1 MSRFKGPKGVE
12 NASLVKT
19 TIFESSDSVRH
30 ARPLRYAQSVT
41 FDQPLELEKG
51 SSLPSVT
58 VAYETYGQLN
68 EARDNAV
75 LVCHAISGDS
85 HVAKHDPND
94 DPGWWDIVVGP
105 GKPVDTN
112 NLFVICPNLLG
123 GCRGTTGPGSLNPV
137 TGKPYG
143 RDFPTITVGDMVEV
157 QRRLLDHLGIQQ
169 LRAVVGGSLGG
180 HQALTWAACHPERV
194 RGIVALATS
203 SRLTSQALAF
213 DVVGRNAILRDPH
226 FHGGQYYDKPQGP
239 DVGLALA
246 RMIGHIT
253 YLSPQAMQEK
263 FEADRLHP
271 RELAIEFEKKFSVGS
286 YLGYQGTKFVE
297 RFDANSYVTLSL
309 AMDLFDLGG
318 TREQLAAAFGKAR
331 CRWLVVSF
339 SSDWLF
345 PPDQSREIVHALAAN
360 NAAVSYCNVQSSGGH
375 DAFLLPDKLDVY
387 GGMIHAFL
395 DNFAADK
402 PNTAAATDDGPHE
415 PTSIFRRHRVDY
427 DRTVELVPRGASV
440 LDLGCGSGTLLA
452 RLRQEDHRRLV
463 GVELDEHKILACVG
477 KGLDVIQ
484 LDLNKGL
491 GAFATGQFDC
501 VILSQTLQ
509 AVYDVEGL
517 LTEMIR
523 IGRTCIVSI
532 PNFAYHPLRKM
543 LAEEGRAPKSGV
555 LHYEWYNTPNI
566 RFFTIADFESFCEE
580 KAIRVHRRIA
590 LDTSTRREVFEDPN
604 RNADLAIF
612 VISRAD
618 LPTPPAID

>member
-1 MSRFKGPKGVE
+1 MSRFGTPNSVE

-19 TIFESSDSVRH
+19 SAFESSDSDRH
-30 ARPLRYAQSVT
+30 ARPLRHVQSVT
-41 FDQPLELEKG
+41 FDQPLELGEG
-51 SSLPSVT
+51 GHLPRVI

-68 EARDNAV
+68 ATRDNAV

-85 HVAKHDPND
+85 HVARHDAQD

-105 GKPVDTN
+105 GKAIDTDS
-112 NLFVICPNLLG
+112 LFVICPNLLG
-123 GCRGTTGPGSLNPV
+123 GCRGTSGPGSMNPV

-143 RDFPTITVGDMVEV
+143 RDFPTVTVGDMVEV
-157 QRRLLDHLGIQQ
+157 QRRLLDHLGVRQ

-180 HQALTWAACHPERV
+180 HQALMWATRFPDRV

-203 SRLTSQALAF
+203 PRLTSQALAF
-213 DVVGRNAILRDPH
+213 DVVGRNAIVRDPH
-226 FHGGQYYDKPQGP
+226 FYGGQYYDKPQGP
-239 DVGLALA
+239 EVGLALA

-271 RELAIEFEKKFSVGS
+271 RDLTIEFEKKFSVGS
-286 YLGYQGTKFVE
+286 YLGYQGAKFVE

-318 TREQLAAAFGKAR
+318 THEKLAAAFRNSA

-345 PPDQSREIVHALAAN
+345 PPDQSRDIVHALTAN
-360 NAAVSYCNVQSSGGH
+360 NAAVSYCNVQSPCGH
-375 DAFLLPDKLDVY
+375 DAFLLPDELEVY
-387 GGMIHAFL
+387 GGMMRAFL
-395 DNFAADK
+395 ENLGAPGRNSTSADR
-402 PNTAAATDDGPHE
+402 DEPHG
-415 PTSIFRRHRVDY
+415 PTSIFHQHRVDY
-427 DRTVELVPRGASV
+427 DRIVELVPAGASV
-440 LDLGCGSGTLLA
+440 LDLGCGSGALLA

-463 GVELDEHKILACVG
+463 GVELDEHKILTCVAR
-477 KGLDVIQ
+477 GLDVIQ

-491 GAFATGQFDC
+491 GAFANEQFDC

-517 LTEMIR
+517 LTEMLR

-543 LAEEGRAPKSGV
+543 LAEQGRAPKSGGV
-555 LHYEWYNTPNI
+555 LRYEWYNTPNI
-566 RFFTIADFESFCEE
+566 RFFTIADFEDFGAR
-580 KAIRVHRRIA
+580 KRIRVHRRIA
-590 LDTSTRREVFEDPN
+590 LDTEAGKEMFDDPN

-612 VISRAD
+612 VISRDD
-618 LPTPPAID
+618 LPT